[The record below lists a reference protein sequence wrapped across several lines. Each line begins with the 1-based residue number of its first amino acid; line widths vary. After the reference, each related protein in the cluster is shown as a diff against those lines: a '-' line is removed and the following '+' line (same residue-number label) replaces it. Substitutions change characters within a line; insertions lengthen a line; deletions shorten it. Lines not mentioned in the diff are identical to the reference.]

1 MDETQIMPVI
11 PLNKFTSLVS
21 KERLEWTSMT
31 ANLESYTVGEIYI
44 EKVGKKTPNNCEIV
58 LAKVRQLT
66 FVTVLNFYIST
77 QYI

>member
-44 EKVGKKTPNNCEIV
+44 EKVEKKHQIIV
-58 LAKVRQLT
+58 KLCLQKSD
-66 FVTVLNFYIST
+66 N
-77 QYI
+77 